1 MDSSAGG
8 CDNQGH
14 KRWGWTRLNCQ
25 DEGILRETKQQMEL
39 LCRGAMEVVTKEELS
54 AKICRSLE
62 AKKPLK
68 VKLGVDPSAPD
79 LHLGHVVVMRKLRE
93 FQECGHEIYF
103 VIGDFTGMIGDPS
116 GRSETRPQLSREQ
129 VEANAETYRRQA
141 TLILDAEKTHMVF
154 NSQWLSKL
162 DFYQVIHLASKF
174 TVARML
180 ERDDFQKRYSQG
192 YPIAIHEFL
201 YSLAQA
207 YDSVALGADV
217 ELGGSDQ
224 TFNLLVGRQ
233 IQKEYGQE
241 PQVSMTMPLLVG
253 LDGQNKMSK
262 SLGNYVGVTDPP
274 AEMFG
279 KIMSLPDSLM
289 KDYFT
294 LVLGDDPA
302 SVDKTMRDIAAGKK
316 HPMDTKL
323 ELARRIVASFYGLS
337 QATWAEGEFL
347 RVFREKQLPS
357 EIGVITPAGLK
368 EGDRVAV
375 ARLLVLLGLVPSSSE
390 GRRLIAQG
398 GVKIDGETVTSESG
412 FIAVRD
418 GMLVQI
424 GKRKACRL
432 SFDRPQSRAPG

>member
-1 MDSSAGG
+1 MNRTEEDIA
-8 CDNQGH
+8 
-14 KRWGWTRLNCQ
+14 
-25 DEGILRETKQQMEL
+25 RETRRQMDL
-39 LCRGAMEVVTKEELS
+39 LCRGALEVVTKEELS
-54 AKICRSLE
+54 AKIHRSI
-62 AKKPLK
+62 AAGKPLK

-129 VEANAETYRRQA
+129 VEANAETYRKQA
-141 TLILDAEKTHMVF
+141 TLILDPEKTHTVF
-154 NSQWLSKL
+154 NSQWLSRL

-224 TFNLLVGRQ
+224 TFNLLVGRH

-241 PQVSMTMPLLVG
+241 PQVNMTMPLLVG
-253 LDGQNKMSK
+253 LDGRNKMSK
-262 SLGNYVGVTDPP
+262 SLGNYVGVTDSP

-289 KDYFT
+289 KDYFV
-294 LVLGDDPA
+294 LVLGDDA
-302 SVDKTMRDIAAGKK
+302 EAVDEIMRDIAAGKS
-316 HPMDTKL
+316 HPMDVKL
-323 ELARRIVASFYGLS
+323 TLARRIVAMFYGSS
-337 QATWAEGEFL
+337 QASWAEREFL
-347 RVFREKQLPS
+347 RIFREKELPS
-357 EIGVITPAGLK
+357 EISTVTPAELK
-368 EGDRVAV
+368 PGENVGV
-375 ARLLVLLGLVPSSSE
+375 ARLLVLLGLAPSSSE

-398 GVKIDGETVTSESG
+398 GVRIDGKTVTSESD
-412 FIAVRD
+412 FVSVRN
-418 GMLVQI
+418 GMLVQV
-424 GKRKACRL
+424 GRRRACRV
-432 SFDRPQSRAPG
+432 SFDRS